1 MVSPSRIPVFR
12 TIHPAPQLLIAQLS
26 SRDAQ
31 TLTGGADSITV
42 KWSGFGNAADSM
54 SIKLCFHKDKTVDR
68 PWRKYKDNINKNKQC
83 WQTAKL
89 KKFLK
94 EGIDYVAAG
103 TETIELPM
111 NTAPSIYSVQVLSK
125 KDGTYEQWGDSKEY
139 TQTSDKC
146 AHITTA
152 IYENQPSALVGT
164 QAFFT
169 VFSIIVLVVS
179 YAYDRSRN

>member
-1 MVSPSRIPVFR
+1 
-12 TIHPAPQLLIAQLS
+12 
-26 SRDAQ
+26 
-31 TLTGGADSITV
+31 
-42 KWSGFGNAADSM
+42 
-54 SIKLCFHKDKTVDR
+54 
-68 PWRKYKDNINKNKQC
+68 
-83 WQTAKL
+83 
-89 KKFLK
+89 
-94 EGIDYVAAG
+94 
-103 TETIELPM
+103 M
-111 NTAPSIYSVQVLSK
+111 NTAPSTYSVQFLSK